1 MSEVTY
7 RITPLQNKVLKNFTE
22 KYNAVAKGRRWGI
35 TILLM
40 IFCFRKLIE
49 KKTAILWGD
58 TVHGNIDRYFQ
69 RYMLPLL
76 IQMPPGSWNFNAQRK
91 ELRII
96 NSETSDYTTDKASI
110 MDFRSADTPETWE
123 GFGYNFIVLN
133 EAGIILKSTYLYKNA
148 ILPMLLDFPDSQL
161 IAIGVPKGKTIKN
174 GDEHPFYSICKNGIA
189 GKKGYSFQQY
199 SSYDSAVALKA
210 DIDNLVEEL
219 GGHNHPI
226 VRQEI
231 YGEFID
237 AVDMPF
243 LHAFNENEHVGD
255 VEYNKFLPVYLCW
268 DFNVKSTC
276 LVIQFDEDQISVLQ
290 EYHQAGIPGICAEA
304 VQEFKPRDIYI
315 NGDASGAN
323 DNASN
328 ETYYQIVREALDLS
342 YQNGFRVPRSNP
354 RHKASYLAC
363 NHILKHTKVKI
374 HPQCK
379 GLIRDCNLVQIIQQ
393 KGKIEIDKSDQL
405 LTHFIDPFRYHI
417 HAEHL
422 HRITI
427 NLEE

>member
-1 MSEVTY
+1 
-7 RITPLQNKVLKNFTE
+7 
-22 KYNAVAKGRRWGI
+22 
-35 TILLM
+35 
-40 IFCFRKLIE
+40 
-49 KKTAILWGD
+49 
-58 TVHGNIDRYFQ
+58 
-69 RYMLPLL
+69 
-76 IQMPPGSWNFNAQRK
+76 
-91 ELRII
+91 
-96 NSETSDYTTDKASI
+96 

-123 GFGYNFIVLN
+123 GFGYNYIILN

-148 ILPMLLDFPDSQL
+148 ILPMLLDFPDSKL
-161 IAIGVPKGKTIKN
+161 IAIGVPKGKTTKN
-174 GDEHPFYSICKNGIA
+174 GDEHPFYSICKNGQS

-199 SSYDSAVALKA
+199 SSYDSAVALKI

-219 GGHNHPI
+219 GGHSHPI

-243 LHAFNENEHVGD
+243 LHAFNEDEHIGIC
-255 VEYNKFLPVYLCW
+255 EPNKFLPFYLCW

-276 LVIQFDEDQISVLQ
+276 LVIQFDDDQISVLQ
-290 EYHQAGIPGICAEA
+290 EYHFAGIPGICGSA
-304 VQEFKPRDIYI
+304 VQEFKPRNIYI

-328 ETYYQIVREALDLS
+328 ETYYQIIREALDLS
-342 YQNGFRVPRSNP
+342 YQNGFRVPKANP
-354 RHKASYLAC
+354 RHKASYLVC
-363 NHILKHTKVKI
+363 NHIFKHYKIKI

-379 GLIRDCNLVQIIQQ
+379 GLLRDCRMVQIVQQ
-393 KGKIEIDKSDQL
+393 KGKIEIDKSDST
-405 LTHFIDPFRYHI
+405 LTHYIDPLRYHL

-422 HRITI
+422 SKVTI